1 MIRRLESFTRT
12 PPCFTDVVSEEGGK
26 TMEGKERPQRGER
39 DKLTLRMAGELNQ
52 RTKDKADYLGISQN
66 AFLLALIELG
76 FRCYEVSPHLLK
88 EE

>member
-1 MIRRLESFTRT
+1 MA
-12 PPCFTDVVSEEGGK
+12 
-26 TMEGKERPQRGER
+26 KEKPLHEQGER
-39 DKLTLRMAGELNQ
+39 DKLTLRMAGDLNR

-66 AFLLALIELG
+66 AFLLVLIELG

>member
-1 MIRRLESFTRT
+1 MQKKELAQQ
-12 PPCFTDVVSEEGGK
+12 GG
-26 TMEGKERPQRGER
+26 R

-66 AFLLALIELG
+66 AFLLVLIELG
-76 FRCYEVSPHLLK
+76 LRCYEVSPYLLK